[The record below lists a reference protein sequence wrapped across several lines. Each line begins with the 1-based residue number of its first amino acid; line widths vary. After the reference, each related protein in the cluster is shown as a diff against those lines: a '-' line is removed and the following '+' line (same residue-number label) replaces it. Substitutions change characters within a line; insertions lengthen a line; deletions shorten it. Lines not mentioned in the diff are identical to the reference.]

1 MQRDN
6 ESGSEDGQVD
16 NFENLRRPQR
26 GGYGGGQGNG
36 GEKKFK
42 NEVMA
47 RSLPFKASEA
57 DLQDHFSQFGEVQSL
72 NLLKS
77 HDGAS
82 KGICFVR
89 YDSEDA
95 MKQAIDSSG
104 SELLGRRI
112 VVEKTRPREERD
124 PAGFGGR
131 NDRGDRGD
139 RDGRGD
145 RGDRGDRRDN
155 YGSRGGDRGD
165 YKDNR
170 RERHGSRERS
180 RERERPYDGGNGDS
194 SSQCK
199 TVFVGNLSFSTTE
212 DSLRDFF
219 ETCGGIRDVRISLKP
234 DGKSRGFAHI
244 EFNDE
249 KAAQKALKYNDD
261 KLDGRRL
268 RVDLAQ
274 GRKNRD

>member
-1 MQRDN
+1 MQDN

-26 GGYGGGQGNG
+26 GGFGGQANG
-36 GEKKFK
+36 GEKKYK

-47 RSLPFKASEA
+47 RSLPFKASESE
-57 DLQDHFSQFGEVQSL
+57 LQDHFGQFGEVQSL

-82 KGICFVR
+82 KGICFIR
-89 YDSEDA
+89 FESEDA

-124 PAGFGGR
+124 PSGFGGKTE
-131 NDRGDRGD
+131 RGD
-139 RDGRGD
+139 RDS

-165 YKDNR
+165 RDRGDRGDRDRDNR
-170 RERHGSRERS
+170 RERHSSRERS
-180 RERERPYDGGNGDS
+180 RERERTHDGGNDS
-194 SSQCK
+194 GSQCK
-199 TVFVGNLSFSTTE
+199 TVFVGNLNFSTTE

-234 DGKSRGFAHI
+234 DGKVI
-244 EFNDE
+244 
-249 KAAQKALKYNDD
+249 LY
-261 KLDGRRL
+261 
-268 RVDLAQ
+268 
-274 GRKNRD
+274 